1 MEENKLLSPKID
13 VVFQDN
19 KNHST
24 YQMAL
29 IKIVIKVA
37 IYIDKWIKRMYNK

>member
-19 KNHST
+19 KNH
-24 YQMAL
+24 QMAL

-37 IYIDKWIKRMYNK
+37 IYIDK